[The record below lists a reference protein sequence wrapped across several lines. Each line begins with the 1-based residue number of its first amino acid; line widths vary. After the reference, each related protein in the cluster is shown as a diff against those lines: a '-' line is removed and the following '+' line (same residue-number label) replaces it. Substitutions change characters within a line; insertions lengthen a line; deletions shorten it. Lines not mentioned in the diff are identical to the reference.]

1 MDIFQVLNAEYGIS
15 REVYELGLRAEEE
28 LRTQFAKIDETAAFN
43 QIKVLNVF
51 SKHRV
56 SEAHLGYSTGYGY
69 DDLGR
74 DTLEKIYADVF
85 HTERALVRHTI
96 VSGTHALC
104 SCLFG
109 MLRPGDTLVSATGA
123 PYDTLEEI
131 IGKRGNSNASL
142 KEWGIDYKEVPLTPD
157 GFIDLD
163 ALECAISDKSVRVV
177 ELQRSKGYA
186 WRPSYTLSDMEA
198 AISLIKKKRPDVAV
212 MVDNCYGEFVEK
224 QEPTQIGADI
234 IAGSL
239 IKNPGGGLALTGGYL
254 AGKAEL
260 VEQISYRLTSPG
272 IGSEVGASLG
282 MNRHMYQGFFMA
294 PHTVAQ
300 ALKTAVFTAK
310 MFELLGFD
318 VSPKADDVR
327 GDIIQ
332 SVKFNDPDLL
342 CAFCRGIQ
350 RGAPIDSFVTPEP
363 WDMPGYENQVIM
375 AAGAFVS
382 GASIEISADGPIRPP
397 YAAYMQGGLT
407 FESGKLSVL
416 CAANNIK
423 NLTSN
428 AR

>member
-1 MDIFQVLNAEYGIS
+1 MEIFNMLCSEYGIS
-15 REVYELGLRAEEE
+15 REAYELVQRAEEAVASRFRAIEKTAE
-28 LRTQFAKIDETAAFN
+28 LN
-43 QIKVLNVF
+43 QIKVLNSF
-51 SKHRV
+51 SRHRV
-56 SEAHLGYSTGYGY
+56 SEQHLGYSTGYGY

-85 HTERALVRHTI
+85 GTESALVRHSI

-131 IGKRGNSNASL
+131 IGKRGTSDSSL
-142 KEWGIDYKEVPLTPD
+142 KAWGIHYKEVPLTES
-157 GFIDLD
+157 GAIDLKGLAD
-163 ALECAISDKSVRVV
+163 AISDKTVRVV

-186 WRPSYTLSDMEA
+186 WRPSYTLSDMA
-198 AISLIKKKRPDVAV
+198 DAIALIKDKRPDVAV
-212 MVDNCYGEFVEK
+212 MVDNCYGEFVETK
-224 QEPTQIGADI
+224 EPTQIGADL

-254 AGKAEL
+254 AGKKEL
-260 VEQISYRLTSPG
+260 VEEISYRLTSPG
-272 IGSEVGASLG
+272 IGAEVGASLG
-282 MNRHMYQGFFMA
+282 MSRHMYQGFFMA
-294 PHTVAQ
+294 PHVVSQ
-300 ALKTAVFTAK
+300 ALKTAILTAK
-310 MFELLGFD
+310 VFDLLGFE
-318 VSPKADDVR
+318 VSPKAEDLR

-332 SVKFNDPDLL
+332 SVKFGNPDLL

-382 GASIEISADGPIRPP
+382 GSSIEISADGPIRPP

-407 FESGKLSVL
+407 YESGKLSVL
-416 CAANNIK
+416 CAANNIMAMK
-423 NLTSN
+423 
-428 AR
+428 

>member
-1 MDIFQVLNAEYGIS
+1 MELNELIQSEYGIS
-15 REVYELGLRAEEE
+15 PETLALCKQAEEAV
-28 LRTQFAKIDETAAFN
+28 RPQFDTIDETAEFN
-43 QIKVLNVF
+43 QIKVLRAF
-51 SKHRV
+51 SNHKV

-74 DTLEKIYADVF
+74 DTLEKIYAEVF
-85 HTERALVRHTI
+85 GTEAALVRHTI
-96 VSGTHALC
+96 VSGTHAIC

-109 MLRPGDTLVSATGA
+109 LLRPGDTLLSATGA

-131 IGKRGNSNASL
+131 IGKRGSGSGSL
-142 KEWGIDYKEVPLTPD
+142 KEWGIHYREVPLRKD
-157 GFIDLD
+157 GMIDIEALSIALD
-163 ALECAISDKSVRVV
+163 DKTVRVV

-186 WRPSYTLSDMEA
+186 YRPSYTIADMKDA
-198 AISLIKKKRPDVAV
+198 VALIKEKRPDVVV

-224 QEPTQIGADI
+224 IEPTQIGADI
-234 IAGSL
+234 LAGSL

-254 AGKAEL
+254 VGKKEL

-272 IGSEVGASLG
+272 IGAEVGASLG
-282 MNRHMYQGFFMA
+282 QNRNMYQGFFMA

-300 ALKTAVFTAK
+300 SLKIAVLASK
-310 MFELLGFD
+310 VFELLGYD
-318 VSPKADDVR
+318 VSPKANDKR

-332 SVKFNDPDLL
+332 SIKFGNSEKL

-363 WDMPGYENQVIM
+363 WDMPGYDDQVIM

-382 GASIEISADGPIRPP
+382 GSSIEISADGPLRPP

-407 FESGKLSVL
+407 YESGKLSVL
-416 CAANNIK
+416 CAAD
-423 NLTSN
+423 NLMKL
-428 AR
+428 

>member
-1 MDIFQVLNAEYGIS
+1 MEIAEILKSEYGVS
-15 REVYELGLRAEEE
+15 NRAYELVQKAEEAVRPQFAGIDQRAE
-28 LRTQFAKIDETAAFN
+28 LN
-43 QIKVLNVF
+43 QIKVLNSF
-51 SKHRV
+51 SRHRV
-56 SEAHLGYSTGYGY
+56 SEAHLGLSTGYGY

-85 HTERALVRHTI
+85 GTDSALVRHTI

-104 SCLFG
+104 TTLFG
-109 MLRPGDTLVSATGA
+109 LLRPGDTLVSATGA

-131 IGKRGNSNASL
+131 IGKRGNSNSSL
-142 KEWGIDYKEVPLTPD
+142 KAWGIDYKEVDLRPD
-157 GFIDLD
+157 GHIDLE
-163 ALECAISDKSVRVV
+163 ALSAVLSDKTVRVV

-186 WRPSYTLSDMEA
+186 WRPSYTLADMEP
-198 AISLIKKKRPDVAV
+198 AIALIKKKRPDVYV
-212 MVDNCYGEFVEK
+212 MVDNCYGEFVETK
-224 QEPTQIGADI
+224 EPTQIGADI
-234 IAGSL
+234 VAGSL

-254 AGKAEL
+254 AGRADL

-294 PHTVAQ
+294 PHVVAQ
-300 ALKTAVFTAK
+300 AMKTAVLTAK
-310 MFELLGFD
+310 VFEQLGYD
-318 VSPKADDVR
+318 VSPSADAVR

-332 SVKFNDPDLL
+332 SVKFDDPDLL

-382 GASIEISADGPIRPP
+382 GSSIEISADGPIRPP

-407 FESGKLSVL
+407 YESGKLSVM
-416 CAANNIK
+416 CAAHNVMELQK
-423 NLTSN
+423 
-428 AR
+428 

>member
-1 MDIFQVLNAEYGIS
+1 MDIATILNTEYGASNDAYKLVQKAEEAVSSQFAGID
-15 REVYELGLRAEEE
+15 ERAE
-28 LRTQFAKIDETAAFN
+28 FN
-43 QIKVLNVF
+43 QIKVLNSF

-56 SEAHLGYSTGYGY
+56 SEAHLGLSTGYGY

-74 DTLEKIYADVF
+74 DTLESIYADVF
-85 HTERALVRHTI
+85 GTERALVRHTI

-104 SCLFG
+104 TTLFG
-109 MLRPGDTLVSATGA
+109 LLRPGDTLVSATGA

-131 IGKRGNSNASL
+131 IGKRGNSNSSL
-142 KEWGIDYKEVPLTPD
+142 KAWGIHYKEVDLLPN
-157 GFIDLD
+157 GMIDLNTLSD
-163 ALECAISDKSVRVV
+163 VLSDKTVRVV

-198 AISLIKKKRPDVAV
+198 AIDLIHKKRPDVVV

-224 QEPTQIGADI
+224 QEPTQIGADV

-254 AGKAEL
+254 AGRADL
-260 VEQISYRLTSPG
+260 VEQISFRLTSPG

-294 PHTVAQ
+294 PHVVAQ
-300 ALKTAVFTAK
+300 AMKTAVLTAK
-310 MFELLGFD
+310 VFELLGYE
-318 VSPKADDVR
+318 VSPAADAVR

-332 SVKFNDPDLL
+332 SVKFNDPNLL

-407 FESGKLSVL
+407 YESGKLSVI
-416 CAANNIK
+416 CAANNIIELQK
-423 NLTSN
+423 
-428 AR
+428 

>member
-1 MDIFQVLNAEYGIS
+1 MEIAKVLKAEYGVS
-15 REVYELGLRAEEE
+15 ESAYDLVQKAEEAV
-28 LRTQFAKIDETAAFN
+28 RPQFAGIDETAEFN
-43 QIKVLNVF
+43 QIKVLNSF

-56 SEAHLGYSTGYGY
+56 SEAHLGLSTGYGY

-85 HTERALVRHTI
+85 GTEAALVRHTI

-104 SCLFG
+104 TCLFG

-131 IGKRGNSNASL
+131 IGKRGSSNSSL
-142 KEWGIDYKEVPLTPD
+142 KAWGIQYKEVDLRPN
-157 GFIDLD
+157 GMIDLD
-163 ALECAISDKSVRVV
+163 ALECVLSDKTVRVV
-177 ELQRSKGYA
+177 EFQRSKGYA

-198 AISLIKKKRPDVAV
+198 AIALVKKKRPDVAV

-234 IAGSL
+234 LAGSL

-254 AGKAEL
+254 AGRTDL

-272 IGSEVGASLG
+272 IGNEVGASLG

-300 ALKTAVFTAK
+300 ALKTAVLTAK
-310 MFELLGFD
+310 VFDMLGYD
-318 VSPKADDVR
+318 VSPAPDAVR

-332 SVKFNDPDLL
+332 SVKLQKPELL
-342 CAFCRGIQ
+342 CAFCQGIQ

-382 GASIEISADGPIRPP
+382 GASIEISADGPLRPP

-407 FESGKLSVL
+407 YESGKLSVM
-416 CAANNIK
+416 CAANNIM
-423 NLTSN
+423 NLQK
-428 AR
+428 

>member
-1 MDIFQVLNAEYGIS
+1 MDIKDFIQEEYGIS
-15 REVYELGLRAEEE
+15 PETFALCKEAEEAVSS
-28 LRTQFAKIDETAAFN
+28 QFHKIDETAEFN
-43 QIKVLNVF
+43 QIKVLHSF
-51 SKHRV
+51 SKHKV
-56 SEAHLGYSTGYGY
+56 SEAHLGTSTGYGY

-85 HTERALVRHTI
+85 GTESALVRHSI
-96 VSGTHALC
+96 VSGTHAIC

-109 MLRPGDTLVSATGA
+109 LLRPNDTLLSVTGA

-131 IGKRGNSNASL
+131 IGKRGSGNGSL
-142 KEWGIDYKEVPLTPD
+142 KEWGIAYREVALKPD
-157 GFIDLD
+157 GKIDLEALSD
-163 ALECAISDKSVRVV
+163 ALSDPSIRVA

-186 WRPSYTLSDMEA
+186 YRPSYTLSDMED
-198 AISLIKKKRPDVAV
+198 AIALIKKKRPDVVV

-224 QEPTQIGADI
+224 QEPTQIGADV

-239 IKNPGGGLALTGGYL
+239 IKNPGGGLAQTGGYL
-254 AGKAEL
+254 AGRRDL

-282 MNRHMYQGFFMA
+282 QNRHMYQGFFMA

-300 ALKTAVFTAK
+300 ALKTAVLTAK
-310 MFELLGFD
+310 VFELLGFD
-318 VSPKADDVR
+318 VSPKAEDVR

-332 SVKFNDPDLL
+332 SIKFGESEKL

-382 GASIEISADGPIRPP
+382 GASIEISADGPLRPP

-407 FESGKLSVL
+407 YESGKLSVL
-416 CAANNIK
+416 CAAE
-423 NLTSN
+423 NL
-428 AR
+428 RKLL

>member
-1 MDIFQVLNAEYGIS
+1 MEIADILQKEYGVLPEAIALVQKS
-15 REVYELGLRAEEE
+15 EE
-28 LRTQFAKIDETAAFN
+28 LVRPYFKKIDETAEFN
-43 QIKVLNVF
+43 QVKVLNAF
-51 SKHRV
+51 SRHRV

-74 DTLEKIYADVF
+74 DTLESIYADVF
-85 HTERALVRHTI
+85 GTEAALVRHSI

-109 MLRPGDTLVSATGA
+109 LLRPGDTLLSATGA

-131 IGKRGNSNASL
+131 IGKRGSGNGSL
-142 KEWGIDYKEVPLTPD
+142 KEWGISYREVLTTPE
-157 GFIDLD
+157 GMIDLPALAN
-163 ALECAISDKSVRVV
+163 ALEDKTVRLV

-186 WRPSYTLSDMEA
+186 WRPSYRLSDMEE
-198 AISLIKKKRPDVAV
+198 AIALIHEKRPDVIV
-212 MVDNCYGEFVEK
+212 MVDNCYGEFVETK
-224 QEPTQIGADI
+224 EPTQIGADI

-254 AGKAEL
+254 AGRKEL
-260 VEQISYRLTSPG
+260 VEKISYRLTSPG

-282 MNRHMYQGFFMA
+282 QNRNMYQGFFMA

-300 ALKTAVFTAK
+300 ALKTAVLTAK
-310 MFELLGFD
+310 VFELLGFD
-318 VSPKADDVR
+318 VSPKAEDTR

-332 SVKFNDPDLL
+332 SVKLNDPALL

-363 WDMPGYENQVIM
+363 WDMPGYDNQVIM

-382 GASIEISADGPIRPP
+382 GASIEISADGPLRPP

-416 CAANNIK
+416 CAASNLIK
-423 NLTSN
+423 EKDK
-428 AR
+428 

>member
-1 MDIFQVLNAEYGIS
+1 MDIATILNTQYGASNDAYKLVQKAEEAVSSQFAGID
-15 REVYELGLRAEEE
+15 ERAE
-28 LRTQFAKIDETAAFN
+28 FN
-43 QIKVLNVF
+43 QIKVLNSF

-56 SEAHLGYSTGYGY
+56 SEAHLGLSTGYGY

-74 DTLEKIYADVF
+74 DTLESIYADVF
-85 HTERALVRHTI
+85 GTERALVRHTI

-104 SCLFG
+104 TTLFG
-109 MLRPGDTLVSATGA
+109 LLRPGDTLVSATGA

-131 IGKRGNSNASL
+131 IGKRGNSNSSL
-142 KEWGIDYKEVPLTPD
+142 KAWGIHYKEVDLLPN
-157 GFIDLD
+157 GMIDLNTLSD
-163 ALECAISDKSVRVV
+163 VLSDKTVRVV

-198 AISLIKKKRPDVAV
+198 AIDLIHKKRPDVVV

-224 QEPTQIGADI
+224 QEPTQIGADV

-254 AGKAEL
+254 AGRADL
-260 VEQISYRLTSPG
+260 VEQISFRLTSPG

-294 PHTVAQ
+294 PHVVAQ
-300 ALKTAVFTAK
+300 AMKTAVLTAK
-310 MFELLGFD
+310 VFELLGYE
-318 VSPKADDVR
+318 VSPAADAVR

-332 SVKFNDPDLL
+332 SVKFNDPNLL

-407 FESGKLSVL
+407 YESGKLSVI
-416 CAANNIK
+416 CAANNIIELQK
-423 NLTSN
+423 
-428 AR
+428 

>member
-1 MDIFQVLNAEYGIS
+1 MKIAEMLQAEYGIS
-15 REVYELGLRAEEE
+15 DTTLKLVQDAEKAVSA
-28 LRTQFAKIDETAAFN
+28 QFQKIDETAEFN
-43 QIKVLNVF
+43 QIKVLNTF
-51 SKHRV
+51 SRHRV

-74 DTLEKIYADVF
+74 DTLEAIYADVF
-85 HTERALVRHTI
+85 GTEAALVRHSI

-109 MLRPGDTLVSATGA
+109 LLRPGDTMLSATGA

-131 IGKRGNSNASL
+131 IGKRGSGNGSL
-142 KEWGIDYKEVPLTPD
+142 KEWGINYKEVALKPD
-157 GFIDLD
+157 GLIDLD
-163 ALECAISDKSVRVV
+163 ALSTALTDKTVRLV

-186 WRPSYTLSDMEA
+186 WRPSYTLDDMKD
-198 AISLIKKKRPDVAV
+198 AISLIKEKRPDVIV

-224 QEPTQIGADI
+224 EEPTQIGADI

-254 AGKAEL
+254 AGKKEC

-294 PHTVAQ
+294 PHIVAQ
-300 ALKTAVFTAK
+300 SLKIAVLASK
-310 MFELLGFD
+310 VFEVLGFE
-318 VSPKADDVR
+318 VSPKAEDKR

-332 SVKFNDPDLL
+332 SIKFNNPDLL

-363 WDMPGYENQVIM
+363 WDMPGYDNQVIM

-382 GASIEISADGPIRPP
+382 GSSIEISADGPIRPP

-407 FESGKLSVL
+407 YESGKLSVL
-416 CAANNIK
+416 CAAENVIRLRK
-423 NLTSN
+423 
-428 AR
+428 

>member
-1 MDIFQVLNAEYGIS
+1 MEIAEVLRSEYGITQ
-15 REVYELGLRAEEE
+15 EAYALVEQAEDAV
-28 LRTQFAKIDETAAFN
+28 RPQFSGIDKTAEFN
-43 QIKVLNVF
+43 QIKVLNSF
-51 SKHRV
+51 SRYRV
-56 SEAHLGYSTGYGY
+56 SEAHLGLSTGYGY

-85 HTERALVRHTI
+85 DTDAALVRHTI

-104 SCLFG
+104 TCLFG

-131 IGKRGNSNASL
+131 IGKRGNSNSSL
-142 KEWGIDYKEVPLTPD
+142 KAWGIHYKEIGLRPD
-157 GFIDLD
+157 GHIDLD
-163 ALECAISDKSVRVV
+163 ALDAVLSDKTVRVV

-186 WRPSYTLSDMEA
+186 WRPSYTIADMEP
-198 AISLIKKKRPDVAV
+198 AIALIKKKRPDVVV
-212 MVDNCYGEFVEK
+212 MVDNCYGEFAETT
-224 QEPTQIGADI
+224 EPTQIGADI
-234 IAGSL
+234 VAGSL

-254 AGKAEL
+254 AGRQDL

-300 ALKTAVFTAK
+300 AMKTAVLTAK
-310 MFELLGFD
+310 VFELLGYEVF
-318 VSPKADDVR
+318 PRADAIR

-332 SVKFNDPDLL
+332 SIKFLKPELL

-382 GASIEISADGPIRPP
+382 GSSIEISADGPLRPP

-407 FESGKLSVL
+407 YESGKLSVL
-416 CAANNIK
+416 CAANNIL
-423 NLTSN
+423 NM
-428 AR
+428 